1 MLVGAKVQWFLICR
15 CGTIAT
21 PVCEYLYRYLFNI
34 SCRIYEEQPTMQGK
48 FQVKHSSRSYRS
60 GSDNEYESTNCPPL
74 TVRDDDRHTHHL
86 STSSLHP
93 QQPSKNLRTAFTC
106 SSQRYYCLPHRRRPR
121 FIITTLSLHV
131 HIYTT
136 KHPLPRHPPTLWNL
150 PWQTRSR
157 HAGRSRLETAH
168 ADGVSR
174 AHARGRWYDT
184 LREGTGRGGKR
195 ARERGA
201 DGRTTEGGA

>member
-1 MLVGAKVQWFLICR
+1 M
-15 CGTIAT
+15 
-21 PVCEYLYRYLFNI
+21 
-34 SCRIYEEQPTMQGK
+34 MQGLNTR
-48 FQVKHSSRSYRS
+48 RSYRTE
-60 GSDNEYESTNCPPL
+60 SDNESANCPPH
-74 TVRDDDRHTHHL
+74 TVRNDVRHTHYL
-86 STSSLHP
+86 STSLHL
-93 QQPSKNLRTAFTC
+93 QQPSKNLRTSFTC
-106 SSQRYYCLPHRRRPR
+106 RSQRYYRLPHCRRPR
-121 FIITTLSLHV
+121 FISTTLDLHI

-136 KHPLPRHPPTLWNL
+136 KHPLPRYPPTLWNL
-150 PWQTRSR
+150 SRQTRSR

-184 LREGTGRGGKR
+184 LCEGTGRGGKR